1 MSSKHKTL
9 NFRRASF
16 QLFKELM
23 DGTTWENFL
32 RDKKS
37 RKKWQLLKALFLGA
51 QELSVSMCWKSGRE
65 GRRPAWL
72 RKDLLIKLKIEMHRQ
87 WKQEHIHWE

>member
-1 MSSKHKTL
+1 MAAPKGTL
-9 NFRRASF
+9 SWSARALSF
-16 QLFKELM
+16 HVLE
-23 DGTTWENFL
+23 
-32 RDKKS
+32 
-37 RKKWQLLKALFLGA
+37 
-51 QELSVSMCWKSGRE
+51 SGRE